1 MKKSWSFTDVNGQEH
16 KIEYKT
22 GFSMKLIVDGT
33 THKLKSQNKFVN
45 VIDYY
50 VRINGTGMNLVAIG
64 NKVDLAIDG
73 VFVGSGEQYVPV
85 QVNTPAWIWV
95 LVGVSFLVGCLMNGA
110 LGAVVAIAFGTL
122 YINAALA
129 KQWGKVIA
137 SFVGWIVVQTLLIL
151 VIGSLYAMI

>member
-95 LVGVSFLVGCLMNGA
+95 LVGVSVLVGFLMNGV
-110 LGAVVAIAFGTL
+110 LGMAIAAAFATL

-137 SFVGWIVVQTLLIL
+137 SFVGWIVVQALLIFL
-151 VIGSLYAMI
+151 VSALLSI